1 VTLKADSV
9 IGESD
14 SMAAEVNQWPGS
26 QLTSG
31 RANLARAG
39 EPIWL
44 TCASKYFIARTSK
57 LARQTGE
64 ARQAASNGSF
74 FFSIRINYQ

>member
-1 VTLKADSV
+1 MAKESYSVTLKADSV

-26 QLTSG
+26 LIRWRGSQLTSG

-44 TCASKYFIARTSK
+44 ACV
-57 LARQTGE
+57 GE
-64 ARQAASNGSF
+64 DF
-74 FFSIRINYQ
+74 LT